1 MSISFNKPVG
11 PEAISMI
18 KKLFGDPVASDA
30 KTFLYD
36 KHLIL
41 EQKRMTELANKAKQP
56 VTVELN
62 SEGEIKTMSDGTQYQ
77 VTPKGWRKVA
87 P

>member
-1 MSISFNKPVG
+1 MSINFDEPVG
-11 PEAISMI
+11 PEAESMI
-18 KKLFGDPVASDA
+18 KELFGDPVASDA

-36 KHLIL
+36 KQIVLA
-41 EQKRMTELANKAKQP
+41 QKRMTELANKAKQP
-56 VTVELN
+56 ATVELN

-77 VTPKGWRKVA
+77 VTPKGWRKIA

>member
-1 MSISFNKPVG
+1 MSINFNEPVG
-11 PEAISMI
+11 PETENML

-36 KHLIL
+36 KQLVL

-56 VTVELN
+56 VSVELN
-62 SEGEIKTMSDGTQYQ
+62 SEGEIKTLSDGTQYR

>member
-1 MSISFNKPVG
+1 MSINFNEPVG
-11 PEAISMI
+11 PEAESML

-36 KHLIL
+36 QQLVL
-41 EQKRMTELANKAKQP
+41 EQKLMTELAKKAKQLVP
-56 VTVELN
+56 VELN
-62 SEGEIKTMSDGTQYQ
+62 SEGEIKIMSDGTQYQ
-77 VTPKGWRKVA
+77 VTPKGWRKIA